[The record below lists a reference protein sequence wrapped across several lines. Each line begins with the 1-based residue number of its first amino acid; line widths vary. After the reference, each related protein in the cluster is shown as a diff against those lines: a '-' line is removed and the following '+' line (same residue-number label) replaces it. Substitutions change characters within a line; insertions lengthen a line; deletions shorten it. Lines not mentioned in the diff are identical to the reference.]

1 MREPYEDLIDDI
13 HREVMDK
20 MIKKVLVLE
29 DLIPPYNQ
37 LSEPVNDIEFIYE
50 PGALGVDDLIKRIK
64 IDPFIQGIICSLNQ
78 EITADVFHALP
89 QLRVIANIAVG
100 LNNIDLSAAK
110 KHGVKV
116 AHTPKVL
123 TDATADLAWALLLGG
138 VRRLAE
144 GDRLV
149 RSGQWRGWAID
160 QLLGTSMGY
169 TVNVDQELTKKR
181 LGIIGL
187 GQIGQAIARR
197 AKGFNLD
204 VVYHNRTPYPQL
216 EQENNWS
223 YLGLEELLSSSDYVV
238 LALALTQETHHILDK
253 NRLKLM
259 RTNAYLVNVGRGA
272 LIDEMALID
281 CLESGHLSGA
291 ALDVYEYEP
300 KVPQRLKALPQ
311 VTLSPHLGSATIETR
326 QAMSRLVIESAKS
339 VLMEE
344 KLKGYFVT

>member
-1 MREPYEDLIDDI
+1 MRDLYEDLIDNI
-13 HREVMDK
+13 YREIMDK
-20 MIKKVLVLE
+20 LIKRVLVLE
-29 DLIPPYNQ
+29 ELIPPYDQ
-37 LSEPVNDIEFIYE
+37 SVEPISDIEFIYE
-50 PGALGVDDLIKRIK
+50 PGALGVNDLIKRVK
-64 IDPFIQGIICSLNQ
+64 LDSLIQGIICSLNQ
-78 EITADVFHALP
+78 EITAEVFHALP

-110 KHGVKV
+110 KYGVKV

-138 VRRLAE
+138 ARRLTE

-149 RSGQWRGWAID
+149 RSGQWQGWAID
-160 QLLGTSMGY
+160 QLLGTSIGY
-169 TVNVDQELTKKR
+169 TVNVDRGLTKKR

-187 GQIGQAIARR
+187 GQIGQAIAQR

-238 LALALTQETHHILDK
+238 LALALTRDTHHILDK
-253 NRLKLM
+253 NHLKLM
-259 RTNAYLVNVGRGA
+259 KPNAYLVNVGRGA
-272 LIDEMALID
+272 LIDEIALID

-300 KVPQRLKALPQ
+300 KVPQRLKALSQ

-326 QAMSRLVIESAKS
+326 QAMSRLVIESVKS
-339 VLMEE
+339 VLQNE